1 MSEKR
6 TPLLDK
12 VNQAWETTPEEKRER
27 MAYYERMAA
36 LGAYAGGLASP
47 VLKAL
52 RLHLDRARFSA
63 MNIESAAEGEDQ

>member
-1 MSEKR
+1 MKSKKR
-6 TPLLDK
+6 TLLLDK
-12 VNQAWETTPEEKRER
+12 VNRETTPEEKRER